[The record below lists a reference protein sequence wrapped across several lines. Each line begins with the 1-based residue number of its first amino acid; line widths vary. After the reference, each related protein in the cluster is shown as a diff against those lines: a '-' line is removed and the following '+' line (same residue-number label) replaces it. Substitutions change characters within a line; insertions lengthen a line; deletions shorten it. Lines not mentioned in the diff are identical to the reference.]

1 MKRLEKMAHAYLET
15 TVPDAELR
23 AALTPD
29 YTIGCKRVLISD
41 DFYPAMN
48 RQNVELVTS
57 GISHVE
63 ADAIVTADG
72 KRRPVDAIVYA
83 TGFRPTDWVP
93 GMQILGRGGRDL
105 TKEWR
110 DAGAARAYYG
120 ITAEGFPNLFML
132 LGPNTGLGHNSIIFM
147 IEAQTRYTMD
157 CLNWLWSGQA
167 QSVEVRKDVQCAFND
182 KLDDAMKRTVWMSG
196 CKSWYLNA
204 DGTNSTIWPSFTLSY
219 WWRTHSAR
227 KRDFLLEPAKTPEK
241 IAA

>member
-1 MKRLEKMAHAYLET
+1 MAGEGEG
-15 TVPDAELR
+15 V
-23 AALTPD
+23 
-29 YTIGCKRVLISD
+29 
-41 DFYPAMN
+41 
-48 RQNVELVTS
+48 
-57 GISHVE
+57 
-63 ADAIVTADG
+63 
-72 KRRPVDAIVYA
+72 
-83 TGFRPTDWVP
+83 
-93 GMQILGRGGRDL
+93 LGRGGRDL